1 MIYSGRT
8 GFGQI
13 FRSIALNSG
22 AIRLNR
28 PINLTQTS
36 SPSPRSVKPDRL
48 LAGIH
53 LSATELIALK
63 PRCNALSLPMHRPS
77 VSALA
82 GAYRSR
88 FRGRGVDFVESRNYL
103 PGDDIRNMDWR
114 VTARTGKAHTKIF
127 QEERERPVLV
137 VVDASSSLYFGTRTR
152 LKSVA
157 AGHLAAAIAW
167 AAVRRGDRIGAFL
180 FAPDKHREFRPAG
193 GRRGAMRVIQGL
205 VDWLNP
211 ESLAAGQ
218 EPLSVSLERVRH
230 TVRPGSLV
238 LIISDFFSLDEQCHR
253 HLSQLRQHNDVI
265 GCQVMDPAEQD
276 LPAGRFPISDGEQ
289 SSMLDTYKTLPRK
302 QFNRMSVAH
311 RDMPRRM
318 FQRHKCGWLILKTTD
333 DAVDVLGRELQILVG
348 RAA

>member
-1 MIYSGRT
+1 MMT
-8 GFGQI
+8 
-13 FRSIALNSG
+13 
-22 AIRLNR
+22 
-28 PINLTQTS
+28 
-36 SPSPRSVKPDRL
+36 
-48 LAGIH
+48 GIH

-88 FRGRGVDFVESRNYL
+88 FRGRGVDFVESRHYL

-127 QEERERPVLV
+127 QEERERPVLI
-137 VVDASSSLYFGTRTR
+137 VVDASSSLYFGTRKR

-157 AGHLAAAIAW
+157 VGYLAAAIAW

-180 FAPDKHREFRPAG
+180 FASGKHRELRPTS

-205 VDWLNP
+205 VEWLNP
-211 ESLAAGQ
+211 NSITTEQ

-238 LIISDFFSLDEQCHR
+238 LVISDFFNLDEHCHR
-253 HLSQLRQHNDVI
+253 HLSRLRQHNDVI
-265 GCQVMDPAEQD
+265 GCQVMDPAEQF
-276 LPAGRFPISDGEQ
+276 LPVGRFPISDGEH
-289 SSMLDTYKTLPRK
+289 SAMLDTHQAKSRQ
-302 QFNRMSVAH
+302 QFEQMSVAH
-311 RDMPRRM
+311 GEIPRRM
-318 FQRHKCGWLILKTTD
+318 FQRHKCGWMVLSTTD
-333 DAVDVLGRELQILVG
+333 DPVDVLGRELQILVG
-348 RAA
+348 RVA

>member
-1 MIYSGRT
+1 VT
-8 GFGQI
+8 EV
-13 FRSIALNSG
+13 
-22 AIRLNR
+22 
-28 PINLTQTS
+28 
-36 SPSPRSVKPDRL
+36 SPGD
-48 LAGIH
+48 GIH
-53 LSATELIALK
+53 LSASELIALK

-114 VTARTGKAHTKIF
+114 VTARTGKPHTKIF

-137 VVDASSSLYFGTRTR
+137 VVDASPSLYFGTRTR

-157 AGHLAAAIAW
+157 AGQLAAAIAW

-180 FAPDKHREFRPAG
+180 FAPDKHRELRPAG

-211 ESLAAGQ
+211 DSVHQGH

-230 TVRPGSLV
+230 AVRPGSLV
-238 LIISDFFSLDEQCHR
+238 LIISDFFNLDEQCHR
-253 HLSQLRQHNDVI
+253 HLSRLRQHNDVI
-265 GCQVMDPAEQD
+265 GCQIMDPAERD
-276 LPAGRFPISDGEQ
+276 LPAGRFPISDGEH
-289 SSMLDTYKTLPRK
+289 SAMLDTHQQKSRS
-302 QFNRMSVAH
+302 QFDQMSVQH
-311 RDMPRRM
+311 GEIPRRM
-318 FQRHKCGWLILKTTD
+318 FQRHKCGWMVLNTTD
-333 DAVDVLGRELQILVG
+333 DPVEVLGRELRMLVG
-348 RAA
+348 RGA

>member
-1 MIYSGRT
+1 MT
-8 GFGQI
+8 D
-13 FRSIALNSG
+13 
-22 AIRLNR
+22 
-28 PINLTQTS
+28 
-36 SPSPRSVKPDRL
+36 PRQGD
-48 LAGIH
+48 GIH
-53 LSATELIALK
+53 LSAPELIALK

-114 VTARTGKAHTKIF
+114 VTARTGKPHTKIF

-137 VVDASSSLYFGTRTR
+137 VVDASPSLYFGTRTR

-157 AGHLAAAIAW
+157 AGQLAAAIAW

-180 FAPDKHREFRPAG
+180 LAPEKHRELRPAG

-205 VDWLNP
+205 VEWLNP
-211 ESLAAGQ
+211 ETAQDGY

-238 LIISDFFSLDEQCHR
+238 LIISDFFNLDEQCHR
-253 HLSQLRQHNDVI
+253 HLSRLRQHNDVI
-265 GCQVMDPAEQD
+265 GCQVMDPAEQS

-289 SSMLDTYKTLPRK
+289 SAMLDTHQQKSRQRYDL
-302 QFNRMSVAH
+302 MSSQH
-311 RDMPRRM
+311 GEIPRRM
-318 FQRHKCGWLILKTTD
+318 FQRHKCGWMVLQTTD
-333 DAVDVLGRELQILVG
+333 DPVEVLGRELRMLIG
-348 RAA
+348 RNT